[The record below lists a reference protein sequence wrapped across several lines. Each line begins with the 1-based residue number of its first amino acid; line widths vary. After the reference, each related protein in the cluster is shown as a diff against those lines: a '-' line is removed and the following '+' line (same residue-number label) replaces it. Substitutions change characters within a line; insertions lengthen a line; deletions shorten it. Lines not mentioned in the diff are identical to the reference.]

1 MRVFRQTVLCLIVLL
16 EILIGSLAGATERFV
31 PVYPTD
37 PDRPRS
43 MTWPLVFTTLLPGF
57 DQWYEGQQTEGS
69 ILSGAAFGGLLLA
82 SSARLEETGGD
93 VLASRDDRVRSAVL
107 GFQIYS
113 AAGSFSAF
121 HSFRSA
127 AKTWPGQF
135 EFMKTAENEGLDDL
149 VSAPWDFSMLKRS
162 TTWGALALAIGI
174 AAVDVASVDSI
185 WSRNSYDL
193 RDLGF
198 GTAFSTFA
206 GMHEEALFRGTMQ
219 PLFRRNWGSE
229 WGSNL
234 ATSVIFGA
242 AHYSETN
249 RFPLAQTL
257 AGYYLGWVAM
267 ENGWSLRESIFIHTW
282 WDIILLNAQYLIESR
297 DRSRDV
303 IYRLPKLQLSF

>member
-1 MRVFRQTVLCLIVLL
+1 MKHFRRIVLGL
-16 EILIGSLAGATERFV
+16 LILVEVLSASLAVATERFI

-37 PDRPRS
+37 PGRPRS

-57 DQWYEGQQTEGS
+57 DQWYEGQEAEGS

-82 SSARLEETGGD
+82 SSARLDTSGGD

-135 EFMKTAENEGLDDL
+135 EFLKGAENEGLDDL
-149 VSAPWDFSMLKRS
+149 VTAPWDFSMLRRS
-162 TTWGALALAIGI
+162 TTWGALAFALGL
-174 AAVDVASVDSI
+174 AAVDIANVDSI
-185 WSRNSYDL
+185 WSRNSYGL

-206 GMHEEALFRGTMQ
+206 GMHEEALFRGTLQ
-219 PLFRRNWGSE
+219 PLFRRSWESD

-249 RFPLAQTL
+249 RFPLAQAL

-267 ENGWSLRESIFIHTW
+267 ENGWSLKESIFIHTW

-297 DRSRDV
+297 DRSREA
-303 IYRLPKLQLSF
+303 IYRLPDLHLSF